1 MSVNHRVTKMR
12 ISQSLTRQ
20 SRLTVNQIRPQQ
32 IPESE
37 AAPVAVPEAVK
48 LKECFESFQRKYEID
63 RSSPWWKKLFF
74 WLVYMPFVRFAFFK
88 LRIVPMDHVDE
99 SGRLGWIERQGVWA
113 ERWQAEQDAERYP
126 FGGVERLS
134 FNAAEDDC
142 TCAPRSLFPNSTV
155 RERYERG
162 ANRTVPVTESSL
174 ERLSRKLTETDPIVN
189 RYRTKSA

>member
-1 MSVNHRVTKMR
+1 MSVSHRMTKMR
-12 ISQSLTRQ
+12 SSQSLTSQVR
-20 SRLTVNQIRPQQ
+20 STVKRNHRPL

-37 AAPVAVPEAVK
+37 AAPAADLEAVK
-48 LKECFESFQRKYEID
+48 LKECFESFQRKYDID

-88 LRIVPMDHVDE
+88 LRIVPMDHIDE

-142 TCAPRSLFPNSTV
+142 TCAPRSLFPNSTA
-155 RERYERG
+155 RERYERS
-162 ANRTVPVTESSL
+162 ANKTVSVKESSL
-174 ERLSRKLTETDPIVN
+174 ERLSRKITETDPVVN
-189 RYRTKSA
+189 RHRTKPA